1 MMKSAQ
7 WYRRLAEV
15 PRLHYQSDPAIER
28 TSLPHH
34 NAVPEIHHY
43 EFQGKRSDYLSW
55 RTPGGSTSAS
65 PAHSWQTKR
74 KKGETEAQ
82 TALRQL
88 RETLELPGVLSDY
101 YFAIQHTHEAL
112 WKHRREELWVLPV
125 VEELCW
131 LNIRLVETYPDVVR
145 LEHDSESRFVHIL
158 AFGTLMTLYER
169 EGFLKEALEVAHR
182 AARFENQTGA
192 VDPLEARLAALNA
205 ETTQGGTG

>member
-1 MMKSAQ
+1 MMKSTQ
-7 WYRRLAEV
+7 WYRRLSEV
-15 PRLHYQSDPAIER
+15 PHLQYQSDPTVKR
-28 TSLPHH
+28 TALPQH
-34 NAVPEIHHY
+34 NTVPNVDTY
-43 EFQGKRSDYLSW
+43 EFQGKRHASLSW

-74 KKGETEAQ
+74 KKGESEAQ

-101 YFAIQHTHEAL
+101 YFAIQNAHEAL

-131 LNIRLVETYPDVVR
+131 LNIRLVEAYPEVVR
-145 LEHDSESRFVHIL
+145 LEYDNKSRFVHIF

-169 EGFLKEALEVAHR
+169 EGFLKEALEIAHR
-182 AARFENQTGA
+182 AARFENRTGA
-192 VDPLEARLAALNA
+192 GDSLEARLATLNA
-205 ETTQGGTG
+205 ESTQEGTG